1 MYINSKR
8 VIRKFE
14 AELTD
19 GSETIKI
26 HVLPPKLSLFEKLSE
41 IETTA
46 AEFSTMKS
54 LLLEI
59 LNRNEE
65 NTEITEK
72 FFENAVDIISFNA
85 LFTDILDWINNAAK
99 K

>member
-8 VIRKFE
+8 VIKKFE

-19 GSETIKI
+19 GSETIRV

-41 IETTA
+41 IEATA
-46 AEFSTMKS
+46 ELSTMKS

-85 LFTDILDWINNAAK
+85 LFSDIIDWINNAAK

>member
-8 VIRKFE
+8 VIKKFE
-14 AELTD
+14 VELAD
-19 GSETIKI
+19 DSETIRV

-41 IETTA
+41 IETN
-46 AEFSTMKS
+46 AELSTMKS

-72 FFENAVDIISFNA
+72 FFENAVDIISFHA
-85 LFTDILDWINNAAK
+85 LFADIIDWINNAAK

>member
-1 MYINSKR
+1 MYINSKQI
-8 VIRKFE
+8 IRKFE

-41 IETTA
+41 IETA
-46 AEFSTMKS
+46 AELSTMKS

-85 LFTDILDWINNAAK
+85 LFTDIVDWINNAAK